1 MTIRILLIGVPFKV
15 FLQLCSWTSVIH
27 EDPLQGSVFMQP
39 STLHLRSLPFL
50 FADDWSSIFGDFTK
64 FGLGAISILFDF
76 LFIVQHYC
84 LYPLKR
90 NDRYEV
96 IAGSDQVSREANDK
110 SLKSLYSS
118 LA

>member
-1 MTIRILLIGVPFKV
+1 MTIPIPLIGVPFKIS
-15 FLQLCSWTSVIH
+15 LHLCSWISVIH
-27 EDPLQGSVFMQP
+27 EDPLQGVFMQP

-76 LFIVQHYC
+76 LFMVQHYC
-84 LYPLKR
+84 LYPLKG

-96 IAGSDQVSREANDK
+96 IAGSDQVSREANEK

>member
-1 MTIRILLIGVPFKV
+1 MTIPILLIGVPFK
-15 FLQLCSWTSVIH
+15 LSLHLCSWISVIH
-27 EDPLQGSVFMQP
+27 EDPLQGVFMQP

-76 LFIVQHYC
+76 LFMVQHYC
-84 LYPLKR
+84 LYPSKG